1 SLRASVFLFSFPR
14 FAERLEAFCEA
25 GISKTPPHSQKP
37 PAHYHHHPIT
47 FCILWGMELLAFLKQ
62 KNLFTEEECIE
73 IDDAFER
80 EIIPKG
86 EVIQKISRYSQ
97 RILFI
102 EAGILRVFYTDEGK
116 DITHFYFEAGHFI
129 APIYSIYF
137 NQSERYEWEAV
148 EACRVRVVSY
158 ETFLGLEERYP
169 KLTRVLLDF
178 AIYMLDLFSQKLNL
192 LQFQTAYDR
201 YNLFLEMY
209 PNLHHRVSLGSI
221 ASFLGVTQQT
231 LSVIRGKK
239 K

>member
-1 SLRASVFLFSFPR
+1 
-14 FAERLEAFCEA
+14 
-25 GISKTPPHSQKP
+25 
-37 PAHYHHHPIT
+37 
-47 FCILWGMELLAFLKQ
+47 MELLTFLKQ

-80 EIIPKG
+80 QIIPKG
-86 EVIQKISRYSQ
+86 EVIQKISRYSK

-102 EAGILRVFYTDEGK
+102 ETGILRVFYTDEGK
-116 DITHFYFEAGHFI
+116 DITHFYFEEGYFI
-129 APIYSIYF
+129 APVYSIYF

-148 EACRVRVVSY
+148 EACRVKVVSY
-158 ETFLGLEERYP
+158 ETFLDLEERYP

-178 AIYMLDLFSQKLNL
+178 AIHMLDLFSQKLNL

-201 YNLFLEMY
+201 YHLFLEMY
-209 PNLHHRVSLGSI
+209 PNLHNRVSLGSI